1 MMKDYFILKIKMHDE
16 FVIMSGI
23 FEVTNDATKVS
34 AVIKNN
40 KLTSID
46 ILLSFNEDTSYFN
59 KAINIVDSIIEKQL
73 LDVRKISKDTMSS
86 NGVLKIVANML

>member
-1 MMKDYFILKIKMHDE
+1 MRDE

-23 FEVTNDATKVS
+23 CEVTNDTTKVS

>member
-1 MMKDYFILKIKMHDE
+1 MMKDYFILKIKMRDE

-23 FEVTNDATKVS
+23 CEVTNDTTKVS
-34 AVIKNN
+34 SVIKNN

>member
-1 MMKDYFILKIKMHDE
+1 MMKDYFILKIKMRDE

-23 FEVTNDATKVS
+23 CEVTNDTTKVS